1 LNQVELWFSI
11 LSRKVIRRGVFP
23 SVKALVQAIMALI
36 DRHSRESKPFKWAM
50 TPAQLKPIVI
60 NRTEH

>member
-1 LNQVELWFSI
+1 
-11 LSRKVIRRGVFP
+11 
-23 SVKALVQAIMALI
+23 MALI